1 MWLFEN
7 KVISSID
14 EMPQDTYGFIYLV
27 THIPTNRKYI
37 GKKVLYFERNVK
49 LGKRELNELK
59 AERKANVA
67 KKTRGSKKG
76 KQFVKNK

>member
-1 MWLFEN
+1 
-7 KVISSID
+7 
-14 EMPQDTYGFIYLV
+14 MPQDTYGFIYLV

-59 AERKANVA
+59 VERYRRKSSPKEESYKRIRLENLLRFS
-67 KKTRGSKKG
+67 TR
-76 KQFVKNK
+76 NKRIS